1 MDQYSKSPDAGED
14 GPRPFIDATTG
25 EIILMDI
32 KRGVVTGRASQEGGL
47 ADLPSSG
54 GKVANSAY
62 PFPWMAFFLPAWG
75 RVIDAD
81 LTRRE
86 SHVLFEMLK
95 EVRYGNRIDLP
106 HWIIAENLGIDRADV
121 SKAIK
126 KLVEADIIQKVP
138 DPKDKGRS
146 IYLLNNIVG
155 WRGTS
160 NDWHKT
166 RNGSNVIKADFRRGR
181 RHGAEQ

>member
-1 MDQYSKSPDAGED
+1 MTEYSKSPDAGEEA
-14 GPRPFIDATTG
+14 PRHFVDMDTG
-25 EIILMDI
+25 EVVVIDI
-32 KRGVVTGRASQEGGL
+32 KRDDSADGSSKEGEL
-47 ADLPSSG
+47 ANLPRTG
-54 GKVANSAY
+54 GKTATVSY
-62 PFPWMAFFLPAWG
+62 PFKWMAVFLPAFE
-75 RVIDAD
+75 RIIKAD

-86 SHVLFEMLK
+86 SHVLYEMLK
-95 EVRYGNRIDLP
+95 EVQYGNRIDLP
-106 HWIIAENLGIDRADV
+106 HWIIADNLGIDRADV

-160 NDWHKT
+160 SDWHKT
-166 RNGSNVIKADFRRGR
+166 RERGNVIKADFRRNR
-181 RHGAEQ
+181 KEADK